1 MRLTHPSSTAAVL
14 ALTTAMILAGC
25 AGHQPPASP
34 AAAGA
39 QAPSGTMAAAHPAPA
54 EAPVAL
60 ATPCNAQPAQF
71 AVGQSSTASVMESA
85 RSRSGAQMARILRPG
100 QIITKEFNAQRLN
113 LEVDATGRIIA
124 VRCG

>member
-1 MRLTHPSSTAAVL
+1 M
-14 ALTTAMILAGC
+14 
-25 AGHQPPASP
+25 
-34 AAAGA
+34 
-39 QAPSGTMAAAHPAPA
+39 
-54 EAPVAL
+54 

-85 RSRSGAQMARILRPG
+85 RARSGAQMARILRPG
-100 QIITKEFNAQRLN
+100 QITTKEFNAQRLN